1 MGLTPPPP
9 FEQCKKK
16 LQIWKRGTPLKA
28 LDDCFVK
35 ADWEQETMRRQLTSI
50 KLIAELWFNQKA
62 TKNTTTLPKK
72 EVVQV
77 CLEVVK
83 FGC

>member
-1 MGLTPPPP
+1 MSILFQNAITKSVY
-9 FEQCKKK
+9 FNNVKK

-50 KLIAELWFNQKA
+50 KLIAELWFTQKA

-72 EVVQV
+72 
-77 CLEVVK
+77 K
-83 FGC
+83 

>member
-1 MGLTPPPP
+1 MGLTSPPPLNNV
-9 FEQCKKK
+9 KK

-50 KLIAELWFNQKA
+50 KLITELWFNQKA
-62 TKNTTTLPKK
+62 TKNTTTLSKK
-72 EVVQV
+72 KVFQV